1 MIMENN
7 APSLKHD
14 EATARG
20 SDRLEKSSVG
30 SKEVSKSGII
40 NINTEILDARILQ
53 LRDCMIDPQMFKTV
67 SAMKGQFDEAYEKA
81 ALDCTIKLK
90 SNDSNDTQMLK

>member
-1 MIMENN
+1 MENN
-7 APSLKHD
+7 ATSSKHD
-14 EATARG
+14 EVESSG
-20 SDRLEKSSVG
+20 SGQLEKSSVG
-30 SKEVSKSGII
+30 SKEVSKSGIL
-40 NINTEILDARILQ
+40 NISTEILDARLLQ

-81 ALDCTIKLK
+81 ALDCKIKLK